1 MQEVFQIFGVVWFA
15 FTIYLSTLFKLR
27 RSSVILYFSIIKQSK
42 IEKNNSKLAVC
53 EHLPSSKITQC
64 EREGGLILNPQA
76 KIPSLPPLLACF
88 VLGASPVAML
98 EWKIQLCGIN
108 LIAYIVI
115 YLTGWQ
121 MWTRIAFKKAMNGFH
136 RQVFFGVL

>member
-1 MQEVFQIFGVVWFA
+1 MQEVFQIFGVVWFT

-27 RSSVILYFSIIKQSK
+27 RSSQILYFSIIKQSK
-42 IEKNNSKLAVC
+42 IEKNNHSKRAVC
-53 EHLPSSKITQC
+53 EHLSSSKITQC
-64 EREGGLILNPQA
+64 EREGGLILNPRA

-98 EWKIQLCGIN
+98 EWKIQLCSIN

-115 YLTGWQ
+115 YLTG
-121 MWTRIAFKKAMNGFH
+121 
-136 RQVFFGVL
+136 